1 MLDKYILGESRMSGK
16 QKADLYRVTFGS
28 NTHMDSNGILKV
40 KGKELLKLE
49 RGSDDQLLVTTEVRD
64 NKGVLLGKI
73 WRNSFAYV
81 HPDYED
87 KVEPKGG
94 SLRRIVLTKKSDK
107 TTVFEA
113 DIKGRSEIEVNG
125 VFNIGGKTLV
135 ATKEYLDTGA
145 IRISNSTFSCNGTDI
160 DIS

>member
-1 MLDKYILGESRMSGK
+1 MLDKYISGETRMSGK
-16 QKADLYRVTFGS
+16 QRADLYRVTFGS
-28 NTHMDSNGILKV
+28 NTHMNSNGILKV
-40 KGKELLKLE
+40 KGSELLKLE

-73 WRNSFAYV
+73 WRNSFAFV
-81 HPDYED
+81 HPNYEG
-87 KVEPKGG
+87 KVESKGG

-125 VFNIGGKTLV
+125 IFNIGSRNIV
-135 ATKEYLDTGA
+135 ATKEYLDTGV
-145 IRISNSTFSCNGTDI
+145 IRISNSTFSCNGTNI